1 MSMTLEHP
9 VTHADPNAVF
19 DQFADSFGPE
29 KIVYIYEPRCNLR
42 GIVVIDN
49 SSIGPA
55 IGGIRMTPTV
65 NTREVF
71 RLARAM
77 TWKNALAGIPHGG
90 GKSGIIADPRTLTLA
105 QKETL
110 IRQFARGIE
119 SLNQYIPGPD
129 MGTDETAMAWVRDE
143 IRRSV
148 GLSTVLGGIPLDQ
161 VGATGF
167 GLAVCA
173 EIAQEY
179 SELELKGATVSIQG
193 FGNVGRHAAQYLTDP
208 KRGAVVV
215 AATDLPGTVYNPN
228 GLNVDELARLMKS
241 GRPLTDYNAKGTQIL
256 SGDQFIDLEVD
267 IFVPAAQPDVIDEQN
282 ASRLRCKLMLQGANI
297 PCSDA
302 AEDILHQRGIVCV
315 PDFVANA
322 GGVICGSVEYHG
334 GTKSAAFQEIEEKM
348 KENTRAVLEKAKANK
363 IKPRDAAL
371 TLAKER
377 VREAMSYRRAN

>member
-1 MSMTLEHP
+1 MTSTAAK
-9 VTHADPNAVF
+9 VSSTASDSVF
-19 DQFADSFGPE
+19 DIFADEWGPE
-29 KIVYIYEPRCNLR
+29 KIVYIYEPRCGLR

-49 SSIGPA
+49 TSIGPA

-65 NTREVF
+65 NTKEVF

-90 GKSGIIADPRTLTLA
+90 GKAGIIADPRQLTMEK
-105 QKETL
+105 KETL

-119 SLNQYIPGPD
+119 TLNQYIPGPD

-148 GLSTVLGGIPLDQ
+148 GLSSVLGGIPLDQ

-173 EIAQEY
+173 EVAQDFAGIK
-179 SELELKGATVSIQG
+179 LKGARVSIQG
-193 FGNVGRHAAQYLTDP
+193 FGNVGQHAARYLVDS

-215 AATDLPGTVYNPN
+215 SATDLAGTVYNPD
-228 GLNVDELARLMKS
+228 GLDVEELCRLMKS
-241 GRPLTDYNAKGTQIL
+241 GQKITDYRAPGTQIL
-256 SGDQFIDLEVD
+256 ERNAFIELPVD
-267 IFVPAAQPDVIDEQN
+267 IFVPAAQPDVITEDN
-282 ASRLRCKLMLQGANI
+282 AHLLNCKLILQGANI
-297 PCSDA
+297 PCTNV
-302 AEDILHQRGIVCV
+302 AEDILHERGIVSV

-334 GTKSAAFQEIEEKM
+334 GTKTAAFHEIEEKM
-348 KENTRAVLEKAKANK
+348 KENTYAVLRKATTEGVKT
-363 IKPRDAAL
+363 RDAAL
-371 TLAKER
+371 NLAKER
-377 VREAMSYRRAN
+377 VKEAMSYRRAN

>member
-1 MSMTLEHP
+1 VSVAQTSVRSDE
-9 VTHADPNAVF
+9 TVF
-19 DQFADSFGPE
+19 DLYADDYGPE
-29 KIVYIYEPRCNLR
+29 KVVYIYEPRCNLR

-65 NTREVF
+65 NTEEVF

-90 GKSGIIADPRTLTLA
+90 GKAGIIADPRNMTPEK
-105 QKETL
+105 KETL

-148 GLSTVLGGIPLDQ
+148 GLSSVLGGIPLDQ
-161 VGATGF
+161 VGATGY

-173 EIAQEY
+173 EIAQEFAGI
-179 SELELKGATVSIQG
+179 SLDGATVCIQG
-193 FGNVGRHAAQYLTDP
+193 FGNVGQHAARYLCE
-208 KRGAVVV
+208 RGAVIV
-215 AATDLPGTVYNPN
+215 AATDMDGTVYNKN
-228 GLNVDELARLMKS
+228 GLDVDQLCEVMKTT
-241 GRPLTDYNAKGTQIL
+241 RKITDYSDAEHL
-256 SGDQFIDLEVD
+256 SIDAFIDVECD
-267 IFVPAAQPDVIDEQN
+267 IFVPAAQPDVITEDN
-282 ASRLRCKLMLQGANI
+282 ADRLKCKLILQGANI
-297 PCSDA
+297 PA
-302 AEDILHQRGIVCV
+302 TEEAERIIHQKGIVNV

-334 GTKSAAFQEIEEKM
+334 GTKSAAFNEIEEKM
-348 KENTRAVLEKAKANK
+348 KENTAQVLEKARSENK
-363 IKPRDAAL
+363 LARFAAL
-371 TLAKER
+371 ELAKER
-377 VREAMSYRRAN
+377 VKEAMSYRRAN